1 MRRLTTSIILAMLL
15 AAHPAA
21 AADCGRAV
29 QVKAGAV
36 VPCSGTL
43 ISDARARQA
52 AAVKVALGRSE
63 LALAQSALDLGLA
76 RRLAELDRAMMAGMR
91 AELAQFHNPPLWRQP
106 AVAFGAG
113 GLIVALIVVLVR

>member
-76 RRLAELDRAMMAGMR
+76 RRLAEL
-91 AELAQFHNPPLWRQP
+91 AQFHNPPLWRQP